1 MRYPLASKH
10 VEIIHTETSLTYLE
24 NLIMSR
30 NDFKSNIETP
40 IADILL
46 DTRNPR
52 IRDGSDQADCIAR
65 ILRKEDQLKALMKD
79 IAEHGL
85 TTMPILVKPKDDKWV
100 VMDGNRRIT
109 SLKLLNDPSLCPI
122 ESLKHFIESLRD
134 RYKDNITK
142 TVDVLYSTNDDAIA
156 REVLARHSGAQGGVG
171 QLNWNAY
178 MRTVFQINNGHP
190 VDYKR
195 PGQYALWAEKNGIIV
210 DEDFPITSLQRFFTT
225 ENLEKLGF
233 KVDSAS
239 DNLALALPEHLVKRM
254 AQIVLSDFSGNIKVD
269 DVRTTEKAEEYIN
282 SVRAR
287 VGLTEDSNQ
296 PEAKHPDRGGNE
308 ATPPAPNPM
317 PPGNN
322 TEGTGKNPNQPNTP
336 PQPAASN
343 PSPPS
348 PYRPQTPLTPA
359 WERKRLL
366 GSRAP
371 QIPIPTTEKK
381 ALNILVEIRN
391 LDVKKNPIAVAMLL
405 RGFIE
410 ISDKFYREKHGIS
423 DANRL
428 AKNVT
433 ASANHM
439 HTNGALTASEL
450 DIVTRFSGVANLQDS
465 LLHIEA
471 LQKIM
476 HRETHH
482 PNYQLVNTLWD
493 NIAPFVRACWR
504 S

>member
-1 MRYPLASKH
+1 
-10 VEIIHTETSLTYLE
+10 
-24 NLIMSR
+24 MSR
-30 NDFKSNIETP
+30 KDFKLNLKTP

-85 TTMPILVKPKDDKWV
+85 TTMPILVKPKDNKWV

-109 SLKLLNDPSLCPI
+109 SLKLLNDPTLCPI
-122 ESLKHFIESLRD
+122 EGLKNFIESLRD
-134 RYKDNITK
+134 KNKENITK

-156 REVLARHSGAQGGVG
+156 KEVLARHSGAQGGLG

-195 PGQYALWAEKNGIIV
+195 PGQYALWAEKKGIIV

-233 KVDSAS
+233 KIESDS
-239 DNLALALPEHLVKRM
+239 DNLELALPEHLVKRM
-254 AQIVLSDFSGNIKVD
+254 AQIVLSDFSGDIKVD
-269 DVRTTEKAEEYIN
+269 DVRTTEKAEEYID
-282 SVRAR
+282 SVRSR
-287 VGLTEDSNQ
+287 VGLINNANQ
-296 PEAKHPDRGGNE
+296 AEAQNPFPGVAN
-308 ATPPAPNPM
+308 PISPAPSPA
-317 PPGNN
+317 PPETNAG
-322 TEGTGKNPNQPNTP
+322 GTGKNPTPQKVPPTP
-336 PQPAASN
+336 PFSD

-348 PYRPQTPLTPA
+348 PYRPLTPMTPA
-359 WERKRLL
+359 WERKRLF

-371 QIPIPTTEKK
+371 QVSIPTTEKK
-381 ALNILVEIRN
+381 ALNIVVEIRN
-391 LDVKKNPIAVAMLL
+391 LDVKTNPIAVAMLL
-405 RGFIE
+405 RGLIE
-410 ISDKFYREKHGIS
+410 LSDKFYRTKHGI
-423 DANRL
+423 AEAKGL
-428 AKNVT
+428 AKNVIT
-433 ASANHM
+433 SSNHM
-439 HTNGALTASEL
+439 YANRILNESEL
-450 DIVTRFSGVANLQDS
+450 DIVTRFSGAANYQDD
-465 LLHIEA
+465 LLHIES

-482 PNYQLVNTLWD
+482 ANYQLVNTLWD
-493 NIAPFVRACWR
+493 NIAPFVKACWR

>member
-1 MRYPLASKH
+1 
-10 VEIIHTETSLTYLE
+10 
-24 NLIMSR
+24 MSR
-30 NDFKSNIETP
+30 NDFQENTETP
-40 IADILL
+40 IVDILL

-79 IAEHGL
+79 IAENGL

-122 ESLKHFIESLRD
+122 EGLKPFIESLRD
-134 RYKDNITK
+134 KHKDNIIK
-142 TVDVLYSTNDDAIA
+142 TIDVLFSTNDDAIA
-156 REVLARHSGAQGGVG
+156 REVLARHSGAQGGIG

-195 PGQYALWAEKNGIIV
+195 PGQYALWAERSGIIV

-233 KVDSAS
+233 KVDSDN
-239 DNLALALPEHLVKRM
+239 DNLVMALPEHLVKQM
-254 AQIVLSDFSGNIKVD
+254 AQIVLSDFSGDIKVD
-269 DVRTTEKAEEYIN
+269 DVRTTEKAGEYIN

-287 VGLTEDSNQ
+287 VGLKSNSNQ
-296 PEAKHPDRGGNE
+296 AEANDPVIRG
-308 ATPPAPNPM
+308 ASPIPPAPTPTPT
-317 PPGNN
+317 PPGAN
-322 TEGTGKNPNQPNTP
+322 TTGTGQNSTP
-336 PQPAASN
+336 PSANSATPTSN
-343 PSPPS
+343 PSPPP
-348 PYRPQTPLTPA
+348 PYPPQTPMTPA
-359 WERKRLL
+359 WERKRLF

-371 QIPIPTTEKK
+371 QIPIPATEKK
-381 ALNILVEIRN
+381 ALNIVVEIRN
-391 LDVKKNPIAVAMLL
+391 LDVKTNPIAVAMLL
-405 RGFIE
+405 RGLIE
-410 ISDKFYREKHGIS
+410 ISDKFYRAKHGIA
-423 DANRL
+423 DTNKL

-433 ASANHM
+433 TSANHM
-439 HTNGALTASEL
+439 HTNGALNASEL
-450 DIVTRFSGVANLQDS
+450 DIVTRFSGVANLQDN

-493 NIAPFVRACWR
+493 NVAPFVKACWR
-504 S
+504 N